1 MQSLDYLLSWQHPVE
16 KATEERTDEKQQHHR
31 MGGWKNKLVSEGGM
45 VSQRVNLF
53 RVAWHLHWTHSGSCS
68 SPFPGLVWS
77 CFSCSVADSLLPLAL
92 EQEVVEL
99 QSK

>member
-1 MQSLDYLLSWQHPVE
+1 ME
-16 KATEERTDEKQQHHR
+16 KATEERTDEQHQHHR
-31 MGGWKNKLVSEGGM
+31 MGGWKNKLISEGGM
-45 VSQRVNLF
+45 VSQGVNLF

-99 QSK
+99 QSKEKSLGF